1 MFHIDVT
8 MSVSQRLLRYQC
20 QRAMVVS
27 QNLYRLLIS
36 QGSFAPLINYQG
48 AVIIGSRS
56 AGFVSR

>member
-1 MFHIDVT
+1 MFPYQRT

-36 QGSFAPLINYQG
+36 QGSFAPLTNYQG
-48 AVIIGSRS
+48 AVIIGSQS